1 MSSSSQTT
9 QGTTSS
15 TTTPGF
21 APQASALTTAMNG
34 AQDAYGKSSQATA
47 PTDFTAQ
54 FTPDQLATFKSMLGY
69 ANGNTA
75 PQTTS
80 ATGATLQNAG
90 AGATTGALSGL
101 ASYDPTTQNNTGSL
115 VDAANQYVAGQ
126 NIPAQVAQATQQA
139 RENARDVVMPGIEQ
153 NAAITGNTNSS
164 RTGIAQ
170 GMVER
175 GLAENAQNLGGAL
188 SSTAFSHGLDLAST
202 NANANNV
209 DKLGAL
215 SNTANAGTNAA
226 NSGVNA
232 SSSGINDATGL
243 YNIANAGGTGEQAA
257 NQANLTNQLQQYQ
270 SGVSSPYDSLK
281 QLMSII
287 GTNNWGQTTNG
298 TSNSTTT
305 KTPSIMSDIGQG
317 LGIFGQGV
325 KMLP

>member
-21 APQASALTTAMNG
+21 APQADALTTAMNG
-34 AQDAYGKSSQATA
+34 AQSAFGKSSQAQA
-47 PTDFTAQ
+47 PTDFTAG

-75 PQTTS
+75 PQTTG
-80 ATGATLQNAG
+80 ATGAALQGAG
-90 AGATTGALSGL
+90 ANATTGALSGL
-101 ASYDPTTQNNTGSL
+101 AGYDPTTQNNTGSL
-115 VDAANQYVAGQ
+115 IDAAKQYVSGQ
-126 NIPAQVAQATQQA
+126 NIPAQVEQATQQA

-153 NAAITGNTNSS
+153 NAAMSGNTNSS

-175 GLAENAQNLGGAL
+175 GLAENAQNLNGAL
-188 SSTAFSHGLDLAST
+188 SSTAFNNGLTLASN

-209 DKLGAL
+209 AKLGAL

-257 NQANLTNQLQQYQ
+257 HQADLTNQLQKYQ

-287 GTNNWGQTTNG
+287 GTNNWGTTTNG
-298 TSNSTTT
+298 TTNSTTT
-305 KTPSIMSDIGQG
+305 SNPSMMSQ
-317 LGIFGQGV
+317 LGQGV
-325 KMLP
+325 GVASSLLDLIP